1 MIIYALIGI
10 KREGEI
16 AYNNFNFE
24 YHAGLLNNMTKYVQ
38 LWRILVDFLPTA
50 IHAVNNR
57 GILWQLASVT
67 NDYRHGRRNWRQY
80 SPDAPGKLIQ

>member
-1 MIIYALIGI
+1 MIIFALIGI
-10 KREGEI
+10 KCEGEI

-24 YHAGLLNNMTKYVQ
+24 YYVGLLNNVIKNVEF
-38 LWRILVDFLPTA
+38 WRIRIDFLPTA

-57 GILWQLASVT
+57 GILWQRASVT

-80 SPDAPGKLIQ
+80 SPDALGKLIQ